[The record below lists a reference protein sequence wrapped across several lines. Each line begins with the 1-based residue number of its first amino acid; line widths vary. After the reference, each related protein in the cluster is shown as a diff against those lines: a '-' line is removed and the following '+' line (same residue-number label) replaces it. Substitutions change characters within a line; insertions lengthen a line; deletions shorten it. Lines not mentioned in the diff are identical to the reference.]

1 MMTRASPFCTMLPWR
16 RADTTASPGM
26 SKKKG
31 RFDWVIGAD
40 PARRLPAVDPHNRE
54 LLLSVGAFTE
64 NLSLAAAG
72 YGYDLQVQVLA
83 SKPTDE
89 EILKVVLK
97 KEQGVDYPLNR
108 IASRRTV
115 RNGLKPGEIRKND
128 IEKLAKPLAPNF
140 FYFPRGSE
148 HGKCLTEWAI
158 ESFRD
163 QTNRNEAQRELASW
177 IRFSDK
183 EAKKYRDGL
192 TPESMEITGFSGWW
206 VRQLYGPKDVL
217 EPGFRQKGID
227 GTAKIAREGGGWVIV
242 TSPGEKVSD
251 LIETGRNFEKMF
263 LLARDLKIAIHP
275 MTQMLEEEKW
285 RNEISKQHGPQD
297 GPPVCSA
304 GRLFGQIPGPGQPA
318 PAGFLV
324 LEGLRMDGFVKSP
337 SAALRCDFVVC
348 GAPVKWTPALPQ
360 FWRALHRPLQ
370 RNPSFC

>member
-1 MMTRASPFCTMLPWR
+1 MEMSR
-16 RADTTASPGM
+16 RAFIRRCLGGGISALGAGPLLSSCSGVRRSHSKPPLVPIEEIPELDDQSVAILHYASLAPSGHN
-26 SKKKG
+26 SQPWYVQKKA

-54 LLLSVGAFTE
+54 LLLSIGAFTE
-64 NLSLAAAG
+64 NLSLAAAA
-72 YGYDLQVQVLA
+72 YGYELAVQVLA

-89 EILKVVLK
+89 EILKVILK
-97 KEQGVDYPLNR
+97 KEPGVPYPLNR
-108 IASRRTV
+108 IAARRTV

-163 QTNRNEAQRELASW
+163 QTNRDEAQRELASW

-183 EAKKYRDGL
+183 EATKYRDGL
-192 TPESMEITGFSGWW
+192 TPESMEITGPSGWW

-217 EPGFRQKGID
+217 KTEFRRQGID

-242 TSPGEKVSD
+242 TSPGEKIAD
-251 LIETGRNFEKMF
+251 LIETGRNFQKMF

-285 RNEISKQHGPQD
+285 RNEIRKPHGPQM
-297 GPPVCSA
+297 V
-304 GRLFGQIPGPGQPA
+304 
-318 PAGFLV
+318 
-324 LEGLRMDGFVKSP
+324 
-337 SAALRCDFVVC
+337 
-348 GAPVKWTPALPQ
+348 PQ
-360 FWRALHRPLQ
+360 FVLRVGYLDKYPDPVSLRRPVSRFLKV
-370 RNPSFC
+370 

>member
-1 MMTRASPFCTMLPWR
+1 MEMSR
-16 RADTTASPGM
+16 RAFIRKSLGAGVLALGAGPLLSSCSGVQRSHFKPSWLSIEEIPELDDQSVAILHYASLAPSGHN
-26 SKKKG
+26 SQPWYVKKKG

-285 RNEISKQHGPQD
+285 RNEISKQHGPKM
-297 GPPVCSA
+297 V
-304 GRLFGQIPGPGQPA
+304 
-318 PAGFLV
+318 
-324 LEGLRMDGFVKSP
+324 
-337 SAALRCDFVVC
+337 
-348 GAPVKWTPALPQ
+348 PQ
-360 FWRALHRPLQ
+360 FVLRVGYLDKYPDPVSLRRPVSWFL
-370 RNPSFC
+370 RV